1 MNSKTILLIAM
12 TATLAW
18 GFQSCGR
25 ESNTKEDQKAD
36 VAVSVQTVKMLN
48 QPELLNFSGKIE
60 AETHSNLS
68 TRIMGQIARI
78 YVEPGQKV
86 SKGQLLVQ
94 IKDQDIQAKKAQVKA
109 NMIKAE
115 SAFEN
120 AEKDYKRFTVL
131 FEQKSASQK
140 EMDDVTTHYNMAKAE
155 LEAVKQMEAEVN
167 EMLRYSA
174 IKAPYHGIIARKY
187 MNEGDLASPGM
198 PLVAIEKPG
207 EYKVMARIPETE
219 ISKVQK
225 NDVVKVKITALNE
238 VVNGKI
244 TEVNPSALYTGNQF
258 EAKIVLEPTKE
269 QKTKLYSGMYAQVS
283 LEKGGMPGIF
293 IPNDV
298 LVRKGQLIGVYT
310 VSQMGTAMLRWIR
323 VGKTKD
329 NMAEV
334 LSGLSDGEQYIVS
347 YQGKIW
353 DGAKL
358 SIK

>member
-1 MNSKTILLIAM
+1 MNSKIILLIVI
-12 TATLAW
+12 TATLTW
-18 GFQSCGR
+18 GFQSCGS
-25 ESNTKEDQKAD
+25 ESTGKENHKAD
-36 VAVSVQTVKMLN
+36 VTVSVQTVKMLN

-68 TRIMGQIARI
+68 TRIMGQIERI

-115 SAFEN
+115 AAFEN
-120 AEKDYKRFTVL
+120 AEKDYKRFSVL

-155 LEAVKQMEAEVN
+155 LEAVKQMGAEIN

-174 IKAPYHGIIARKY
+174 IKAPYYGIIARKY

-219 ISKVQK
+219 ISKIQK
-225 NDVVKVKITALNE
+225 NDAVKVKITALNE
-238 VVNGKI
+238 IVNGKI

-269 QKTKLYSGMYAQVS
+269 QKAKLYSGMYAQVS
-283 LEKGGMPGIF
+283 IEKGGMPGIF

-310 VSQMGTAMLRWIR
+310 VSQMGTAMLRWVR

-329 NMAEV
+329 NMTEV